1 MFDRF
6 NFDQVFLVFFTA
18 REDWDSKDI
27 LKFQTHVRCYA
38 LLRAT
43 HEKPYFAFPL
53 AKRTSSNLRRY
64 SQLKFGK
71 KGKIEG
77 RKSKLEV
84 GTFFTEYSTGF
95 LGNLEEQST
104 RKFSKS

>member
-38 LLRAT
+38 LVRAT
-43 HEKPYFAFPL
+43 HEKPYFGIPIRQEDI
-53 AKRTSSNLRRY
+53 K
-64 SQLKFGK
+64 
-71 KGKIEG
+71 
-77 RKSKLEV
+77 
-84 GTFFTEYSTGF
+84 
-95 LGNLEEQST
+95 
-104 RKFSKS
+104 